1 MLPRVRLA
9 SFLYSHAKHCRIFTD
24 VRTNTILYAHSR
36 RPFISS
42 WPCSKRVTK
51 GDANEILARN
61 SKRET
66 PPAFSEAFYNINTEK
81 IKGSTNESKESFKID
96 SNDPLPIL
104 KAPTGSVVL
113 DAVREYTEKYPTC
126 VLLMQVGDFYE
137 LYEQHAAD
145 YASQLDLKLTKKE
158 ITTGTIVHFAGFP
171 ARSLDRYL
179 DMLVNRV
186 KANVALCE
194 QYTTVSGHIKRK
206 ITRIITP
213 GTLVEEQFLDA
224 HEYNYL
230 LAINIKDQS
239 TGLAW
244 LDMSVGDFNMQ
255 SSDLMQLED
264 DLARIRPREILLPS
278 WLEHK
283 VDHPVHQILQ
293 KIHRSA
299 VTFRPNEMYDAVN
312 GKQTLS
318 AMTDQWTDLPSYTT
332 KPNLMDL
339 EPELESPTFSDM
351 EIAAAEA
358 LIDYVDNTQLGR
370 HPRLQR
376 PIKFDPKEVLRIDS
390 STMTSL
396 EILSSIREGKR
407 ADSLLGIIDCT
418 TTSAGSRLLN
428 RWLVSPL
435 NKVESVEKRLDIVE
449 YFYDRNG
456 LLENIRLAL
465 KSSNDAQRALQRL
478 SLRKGQH
485 NDLLELKWTFQ
496 AMKTIKHQILQNLQE
511 EKPNATHSDT
521 AKTNHAVSSLL
532 DTLDTH
538 DHLVELIIK
547 AIDEEYVLTRNTRDY
562 RDYGYVNMSYNKKLQ
577 SAHQKLMALEH
588 EKALLY
594 DRLRT
599 ICGSSVTLMSSSAF
613 KHVVEVGNRH
623 AQKLKDAFHATLVNQ
638 TRTKHRYQIEEWTK
652 LSVDIENTAA
662 SIIELEAQVYE
673 QLCEIVLEQSNSIIR
688 SCRAFAQLD
697 VLSSFAKLATDNNF
711 VRPNVNDGNTMHIIG
726 GRHPVVE
733 AGLYHKGRQFIK
745 NDCDIHD
752 KESIWLL
759 TGPNMGGKSTFLRQ
773 VAVILLLAQIGCY
786 VPAKRADIGIADRIF
801 SRVGASDNVA
811 QNQSTFMV
819 EMLETAN
826 ILKNATSKSFVIM
839 DEVGRGTATD
849 DGLSLAYAILHY
861 LHEKV
866 QCRSLFATHY
876 HDLADMLQLGD
887 FNRLSYYKTT
897 IEEDAGGGYIF
908 NHRISPG
915 VCRKSHGI
923 KVAQIAGLPEQVIS
937 LAYQTMARLEDQ
949 RTQLHGHIRPSSHA

>member
-1 MLPRVRLA
+1 MLPRVRLT

-66 PPAFSEAFYNINTEK
+66 PPAFSEAFYNTNIEK

-96 SNDPLPIL
+96 STDPLPIL

-407 ADSLLGIIDCT
+407 SDSLLGIIDCT

-428 RWLVSPL
+428 RWLGKNV
-435 NKVESVEKRLDIVE
+435 
-449 YFYDRNG
+449 
-456 LLENIRLAL
+456 
-465 KSSNDAQRALQRL
+465 
-478 SLRKGQH
+478 
-485 NDLLELKWTFQ
+485 
-496 AMKTIKHQILQNLQE
+496 
-511 EKPNATHSDT
+511 
-521 AKTNHAVSSLL
+521 
-532 DTLDTH
+532 
-538 DHLVELIIK
+538 II
-547 AIDEEYVLTRNTRDY
+547 
-562 RDYGYVNMSYNKKLQ
+562 
-577 SAHQKLMALEH
+577 
-588 EKALLY
+588 
-594 DRLRT
+594 
-599 ICGSSVTLMSSSAF
+599 
-613 KHVVEVGNRH
+613 
-623 AQKLKDAFHATLVNQ
+623 
-638 TRTKHRYQIEEWTK
+638 
-652 LSVDIENTAA
+652 
-662 SIIELEAQVYE
+662 
-673 QLCEIVLEQSNSIIR
+673 
-688 SCRAFAQLD
+688 
-697 VLSSFAKLATDNNF
+697 
-711 VRPNVNDGNTMHIIG
+711 
-726 GRHPVVE
+726 
-733 AGLYHKGRQFIK
+733 
-745 NDCDIHD
+745 
-752 KESIWLL
+752 
-759 TGPNMGGKSTFLRQ
+759 
-773 VAVILLLAQIGCY
+773 
-786 VPAKRADIGIADRIF
+786 
-801 SRVGASDNVA
+801 
-811 QNQSTFMV
+811 
-819 EMLETAN
+819 
-826 ILKNATSKSFVIM
+826 
-839 DEVGRGTATD
+839 
-849 DGLSLAYAILHY
+849 
-861 LHEKV
+861 
-866 QCRSLFATHY
+866 
-876 HDLADMLQLGD
+876 
-887 FNRLSYYKTT
+887 
-897 IEEDAGGGYIF
+897 
-908 NHRISPG
+908 
-915 VCRKSHGI
+915 
-923 KVAQIAGLPEQVIS
+923 
-937 LAYQTMARLEDQ
+937 
-949 RTQLHGHIRPSSHA
+949 